1 VLDGRLDG
9 FIEAYLRYTIG
20 EGEGAR
26 A

>member
-20 EGEGAR
+20 DDEPER
-26 A
+26 R